1 MGEAQCQLGRPE
13 EARFYLEQAMA
24 LGNQSK
30 PVEQAVEYIAL
41 HAACPSE

>member
-13 EARFYLEQAMA
+13 EARFYFEQAIK

-30 PVEQAVEYIAL
+30 RVEQAVEYIAL
-41 HAACPSE
+41 RAACPVK